1 MNYPRISIV
10 TPNFNKVQ
18 FLEETILSVLSQN
31 YPNLEYII
39 IDGGSTD
46 GSVDI
51 IKRYA
56 DKLTY
61 WVSEPDNG
69 PYDAVKKG
77 FDHSSGE
84 IMAWIGSDDMY
95 HPNSFFTV
103 ADIFSRW
110 PDVSWLVGA
119 MTHYDEIGRTVRVA
133 RSHYFNHIDFLT
145 HRYKWIQQESCF
157 WRRSIYDKAGGISV
171 NYKLAGDLDLW
182 MRFSRYEKMY
192 ITNALIAGFRI
203 SDNQLSKDMKS
214 YQQEVDAI
222 IVSEPVST
230 EERRQ
235 VKAVRRARRIISLMQ
250 KLKLFNGRVLEWLL
264 LRDYDDEVKS
274 HQIIYDFNCKSFTIN
289 KTQKR

>member
-10 TPNFNKVQ
+10 TPNFNKAQ

-69 PYDAVKKG
+69 IYDAVRKG

-103 ADIFSRW
+103 ADIFSKW
-110 PDVSWLVGA
+110 PGVSWLVGA
-119 MTHYDEIGRTVRVA
+119 KTHYDIIGRTVRIA
-133 RSHYFNHIDFLT
+133 QSRYFNHIDFLT
-145 HRYKWIQQESCF
+145 HRYRWIQQESTF
-157 WRRSIYDKAGGISV
+157 WRRSLYEKVGGI
-171 NYKLAGDLDLW
+171 NPIYKLAGDFDLW
-182 MRFSRYEKMY
+182 VKFSRYEKIF
-192 ITNALIAGFRI
+192 ITDALIAGFRLV
-203 SDNQLSKDMKS
+203 DNQLSKDKEH
-214 YQQEVDAI
+214 YHKEVEAI
-222 IVSEPVST
+222 IANEPVSDK
-230 EERRQ
+230 EREQ
-235 VKAVRRARRIISLMQ
+235 VKMTRRSRKLISFLR
-250 KLKLFNGRVLEWLL
+250 KLRLFNPHALEWLF
-264 LRDYDDEVKS
+264 LRYYYHEEKS
-274 HQIIYDFNCKSFTIN
+274 HRISYDFNSKSFVRSSSS
-289 KTQKR
+289 KS